1 LSTILTIQA
10 NYLINIAVLKQHS
23 MSGVSLCLK
32 NHYGTCNDPNSLHN
46 TDCNPYIAALN
57 ALTSIKS
64 KQKVNIIDGLF
75 GIRSGGPDGLPQFT
89 ANKIIICTDIVA
101 ADYCGRELLKANG
114 STSTG
119 NSYHIETAAT
129 TYALGTNDPANMDII
144 NITNPSGVDGSQNGD
159 NIPRETKLEQNYP
172 NPFNPSTSIQYHVAK
187 PGQIAL
193 KIYDVSGKEITTLTN
208 GFHQA
213 GIYYAKFN
221 GHNLSSGTYIYRL
234 QTADAVLSRK
244 MVLTK

>member
-1 LSTILTIQA
+1 
-10 NYLINIAVLKQHS
+10 

-32 NHYGTCNDPNSLHN
+32 NHYGTCSDPGGTQSDPGGLHN
-46 TDCNPYIAALN
+46 GNYCDPYIPALN
-57 ALTSIKS
+57 ALTPIKS
-64 KQKVNIIDGLF
+64 KQMVNIIDGLF
-75 GIRSGGPDGLPQFT
+75 GIRSGGPEGSPQFT
-89 ANKIIICTDIVA
+89 ANKIIMSTDIVA
-101 ADYCGRELLKANG
+101 ADYCGKELLKSNG
-114 STSTG
+114 CTSTG
-119 NSYHIETAAT
+119 NAFHIDTAAT

-144 NITNPSGVDGSQNGD
+144 NITNTSGVDDGQTGN
-159 NIPRETKLEQNYP
+159 NIPRETGLEQNYP

-208 GFHQA
+208 GYHQT
-213 GIYYAKFN
+213 GVYYAKFN

-234 QTADAVLSRK
+234 LTADAVLSRK